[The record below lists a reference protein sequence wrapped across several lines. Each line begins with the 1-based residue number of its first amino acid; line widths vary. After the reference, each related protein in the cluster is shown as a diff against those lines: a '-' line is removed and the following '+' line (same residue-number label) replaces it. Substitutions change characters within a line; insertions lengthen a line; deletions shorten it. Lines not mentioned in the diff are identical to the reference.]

1 MKLAQA
7 CMWGT
12 LLLSTLGSCSEATAK
27 NNLVLVGGDI
37 SKTRCSLPALNN
49 TTAGTRFVN
58 AFSQIQKGCTY
69 KQVRSHIDIAPATPE
84 PVQLYGLAAYVS
96 DYNIDLAGNLSLHAG
111 IDFDRNK
118 KVDFVTVSLAKNA
131 GQENQKLCNWKFQ
144 MR

>member
-1 MKLAQA
+1 MLA
-7 CMWGT
+7 
-12 LLLSTLGSCSEATAK
+12 
-27 NNLVLVGGDI
+27 GGDV
-37 SKTRCSLPALNN
+37 SKTRCSLPAFNS
-49 TTAGTRFVN
+49 TTAGARFVN
-58 AFSQIQKGCTY
+58 AFSRIQKGWTY
-69 KQVRSHIDIAPATPE
+69 NQVRSHIDITPATPE

-96 DYNIDLAGNLSLHAG
+96 DYNIDLTGNLSLHAG